1 MSLLI
6 SDLMALK
13 EERDQLRAENERLR
27 RQCAEARQCLDVAS
41 KLCGALRNFSS
52 NHDQWSLC
60 TRLMMDIDDALAN
73 DAGKD
78 FVPIAQ
84 HQELEKAARE
94 LFGAIDEQWS
104 ELCGIASELIGPDE
118 DNNPECTC
126 CGMSLEKVDRGH
138 KGDCLANLVL
148 GSQLHVFLR
157 QARALGLLE
166 KGGVK

>member
-1 MSLLI
+1 MSTEL
-6 SDLMALK
+6 A
-13 EERDQLRAENERLR
+13 QLRAENERLR

-84 HQELEKAARE
+84 HQAMEKVARE
-94 LFGAIDEQWS
+94 MAEALWS
-104 ELCGIASELIGPDE
+104 LMKAYGHPFTGENGNSG
-118 DNNPECTC
+118 ECW
-126 CGMSLEKVDRGH
+126 D
-138 KGDCLANLVL
+138 LA
-148 GSQLHVFLR
+148 R
-157 QARALGLLE
+157 AATIKARALGLLE
-166 KGGVK
+166 KGGAK